1 MNFQLVVMS
10 ITIIFVH
17 GGTKGGIDMNVYVVI
32 EECSQ
37 EDCLDPQGHPAES
50 CSCIAGI
57 YKDRERAEY
66 ERDQLNEQSARDREI
81 NGYDPYSYY
90 VDERPVLE

>member
-1 MNFQLVVMS
+1 
-10 ITIIFVH
+10 
-17 GGTKGGIDMNVYVVI
+17 MNVYVVI

-37 EDCLDPQGHPAES
+37 EDCLDPHGRPAES

-66 ERDQLNEQSARDREI
+66 ERDQLNEQSARDREM